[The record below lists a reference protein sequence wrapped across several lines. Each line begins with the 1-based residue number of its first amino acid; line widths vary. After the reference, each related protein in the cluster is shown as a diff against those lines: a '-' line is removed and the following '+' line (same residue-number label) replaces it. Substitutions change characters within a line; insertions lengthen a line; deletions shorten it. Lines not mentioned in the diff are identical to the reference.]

1 MLGVP
6 REHLQWWC
14 LTAVD
19 CAGLPWD
26 DRCLDFHRSER
37 EGRTASVWQVR
48 QPVYGSS
55 VARWRAYAPWL
66 GTLREALAR

>member
-1 MLGVP
+1 MPSVVAEGETGIRRLI
-6 REHLQWWC
+6 
-14 LTAVD
+14 D

-37 EGRTASVWQVR
+37 EVRTASVWQVR

-55 VARWRAYAPWL
+55 VARWHAYAPWL
-66 GTLREALAR
+66 GGLREALAR